1 MADENTNQGLRI
13 DPVATQALEYL
24 MPRARGVFV
33 AGVTIIVLGSA
44 AVLVMALSPIAS
56 LTPIGIIM
64 GLAFFLEAGV
74 GHQARGQVEGGELS
88 PPSPWSRSSVLLA
101 IAAAATVTSSLLPGF
116 VFTTIAGLAL
126 MGAGWVR
133 LRATTFTPL
142 RQKSAILLVSG
153 SVTILIGVLIVTRWA
168 GDDVVITGY
177 LLAFELVAS
186 GWGLAGLG
194 RTLAYASRP

>member
-1 MADENTNQGLRI
+1 MADENANQGPSI
-13 DPVATQALEYL
+13 DPVATKALEYL
-24 MPRARGVFV
+24 APRARAVFV

-44 AVLVMALSPIAS
+44 AVLVIALSPIAS

-64 GLAFFLEAGV
+64 GLAFLLEAGV
-74 GHQARGQVEGGELS
+74 GHHARRQLEGGELS
-88 PPSPWSRSSVLLA
+88 PPSPWSRSAVLLGV
-101 IAAAATVTSSLLPGF
+101 AAAATITSSLLPGF

-126 MGAGWVR
+126 MGAGWLR
-133 LRATTFTPL
+133 LRATSFTPL
-142 RQKSAILLVSG
+142 RQKSAVMLVSG
-153 SVTILIGVLIVTRWA
+153 SISILIGVLIVTRWA

-194 RTLAYASRP
+194 RTLAYAYRR